1 MQLTIYEKILEKHKK
16 KAREEAKSLYDES
29 FLEDYKPLEHQGTL
43 DVDEMYYEEGNIYLS
58 GTFRI
63 DGDELAYLGLEI
75 DIPLEVFID
84 ILKDYVNRVNRIKT
98 ILEAVK
104 KK

>member
-1 MQLTIYEKILEKHKK
+1 
-16 KAREEAKSLYDES
+16 
-29 FLEDYKPLEHQGTL
+29 
-43 DVDEMYYEEGNIYLS
+43 MYYEEGNIYLS

-84 ILKDYVNRVNRIKT
+84 ILKDYVNRINRIKT